1 MQKSR
6 SKQRPFWIAIFAI
19 SFTLFV
25 LWFFLLRH
33 YKYTTDAY
41 VAGNQI
47 LITPLQDGFI
57 TDIYTDNT
65 FLVAKNQLLVQ
76 LDPTDAQIAFD
87 AAAENLSN
95 VVREVCL
102 TTHQTLAYAADIEVQ
117 KAKLILAIEDWQHR
131 IGVIHE
137 GGVSLENLQ
146 RSEAILNESYFG
158 LVQAVNLYQ
167 KELALLQ
174 GQSIKNNP
182 LVLKAGD
189 QLAEAWVRL
198 YRTRVYSPVEGIVAQ
213 RTGQVGMWVSSGQS
227 MMSVIPLDQIWIHAN
242 YKETQMARMRIGQ
255 KVYITADMYGLG
267 VVFHGNIVGL
277 PMGAGNAFS
286 LLPPQNL
293 SGNWIKIVQRLP
305 VRVALDLEELKAHP
319 LRIGMT
325 CRALTDLKDPT
336 GLLVPD
342 NTQGPHYTTDIY
354 VDEVTGAPEYI
365 TKIIMENIDPP
376 LFPFAE
382 FPIETMELPDPE
394 AIMRDSNLG
403 SIREMEQ
410 TIRNLF
416 SKKPFKLRAEWQ
428 KRHKKTAE

>member
-1 MQKSR
+1 MPKSNHR
-6 SKQRPFWIAIFAI
+6 QRWFWIITSSICFI
-19 SFTLFV
+19 GLILWFTLVRNF
-25 LWFFLLRH
+25 
-33 YKYTTDAY
+33 KYTTDAY
-41 VAGNQI
+41 VYGNQI

-87 AAAENLSN
+87 ASVENLAN
-95 VVREVCL
+95 VTRQVCL
-102 TTHQTLAYAADIEVQ
+102 TMHQALACASEVEVQ
-117 KAKLILAIEDWQHR
+117 KAKLILAIEEWQHR
-131 IGVIHE
+131 INVIHE

-146 RSEAILNESYFG
+146 VSEADLVEAYYQLN
-158 LVQAVNLYQ
+158 QAKQNYK

-174 GQSIKNNP
+174 GLSIRQNP
-182 LVLKAGD
+182 LVQKAAD
-189 QLAEAWVRL
+189 ELAETWVRL

-227 MMSVIPLDQIWIHAN
+227 MMSVIPLDQIWAHAN
-242 YKETQMARMRIGQ
+242 YKETQMDRMRIGQ

-267 VVFHGNIVGL
+267 VVFHGRIVGL

-305 VRVALDLEELKAHP
+305 VRVALDPEELKEHP

-325 CRALTDLKDPT
+325 LRAMTDLRDKD

-342 NTQGPHYTTDIY
+342 NFQGPHYTTRIY
-354 VDEVTGAPEYI
+354 EDEVIGAPEYI
-365 TKIIMENIDPP
+365 NKTIMHNIDPLLLP
-376 LFPFAE
+376 YAE
-382 FPIETMELPDPE
+382 FPIESMELPDE
-394 AIMRDSNLG
+394 DAIIRNANLG
-403 SIREMEQ
+403 SIEQMEE
-410 TIRNLF
+410 TLRKLF
-416 SKKPFKLRAEWQ
+416 SQKPFKMRAKWQ
-428 KRHKKTAE
+428 ERKKKS